1 MCANVS
7 PCPLQGKGRKRG
19 FEIIRTPDREGSS
32 FLFNNVLVRYVGTCP
47 ETGISFYC
55 NNGEGGVLGVRVYP
69 DGRKVLGNAT
79 TDTTPNS
86 KRGYDSKR
94 KQRYLVFKHAFGNEK
109 NILASHAVWMAA
121 GRTIPVGM
129 TLDHIDGCTTNNYI
143 GNLRCVSGE
152 INCRDGGFLT
162 KLRRKGFNTSRIDR
176 AYLLRFYERMA
187 KIKASIT
194 EYRYRKLNKEQ
205 LRSIL
210 FLPDEELKID
220 SLIQTLKTPKKLCQT
235 I

>member
-19 FEIIRTPDREGSS
+19 FEIIRKPELEGSS
-32 FLFNNVLVRYVGTCP
+32 FLFNNVLVGYDGTCP

-55 NNGEGGVLGVRVYP
+55 NDGQGGVVGVRVYP

-86 KRGYDSKR
+86 KRGYDAKR

-121 GRTIPVGM
+121 GRTIPAGM
-129 TLDHIDGCTTNNYI
+129 TIDHIDGCTTNNYI
-143 GNLRCVSGE
+143 GNLRCVSKS
-152 INCRDGGFLT
+152 INARDAGFLN
-162 KLRRKGFNTSRIDR
+162 KLRHKGFNPARIDR
-176 AYLLRFYERMA
+176 AILLRYYDRMA
-187 KIKASIT
+187 KLKAHISS
-194 EYRYRKLNKEQ
+194 YRYRRLTKEQ

-210 FLPDEELKID
+210 YNPDFSI
-220 SLIQTLKTPKKLCQT
+220 PV
-235 I
+235 

>member
-1 MCANVS
+1 MR
-7 PCPLQGKGRKRG
+7 QRR

-69 DGRKVLGNAT
+69 DGKKVQAKVNET
-79 TDTTPNS
+79 TYVNS
-86 KRGYDSKR
+86 KIAYNAKR
-94 KQRYLVFKHAFGNEK
+94 KQRYLHFTHAFGRSK
-109 NILASHAVWMAA
+109 QILATHAVWMAA

-143 GNLRCVSGE
+143 GNLRCVSCE
-152 INCRDGGFLT
+152 INSRDGGFLRM
-162 KLRRKGFNTSRIDR
+162 LRNRKINPACIER
-176 AYLLRFYERMA
+176 AYLLRYFDRMA
-187 KIKASIT
+187 GIKAHIS
-194 EYRYRKLNKEQ
+194 EYRYRKLTKEQ

-210 FLPDEELKID
+210 FLPDEELQPPLRLPLKV
-220 SLIQTLKTPKKLCQT
+220 KTPLRLSPQGREDRT
-235 I
+235 T

>member
-1 MCANVS
+1 MR
-7 PCPLQGKGRKRG
+7 QRR

-69 DGRKVLGNAT
+69 DGKKVQAKVNET
-79 TDTTPNS
+79 TYVNS
-86 KRGYDSKR
+86 KIAYNAKR
-94 KQRYLVFKHAFGNEK
+94 KQRYLHFTHAFGRSK
-109 NILASHAVWMAA
+109 QILATHAVWMAA
-121 GRTIPVGM
+121 GRTIPVGI

-152 INCRDGGFLT
+152 INSRDGGFLRM
-162 KLRRKGFNTSRIDR
+162 LRNRKINPARIER
-176 AYLLRFYERMA
+176 TYLLRYFDRMA
-187 KIKASIT
+187 IIKPALSPWK
-194 EYRYRKLNKEQ
+194 YRHLLHIDLRNILYMSKEQ
-205 LRSIL
+205 LQYYL
-210 FLPDEELKID
+210 QLMFN
-220 SLIQTLKTPKKLCQT
+220 IQIKFN

>member
-1 MCANVS
+1 MR
-7 PCPLQGKGRKRG
+7 QRR

-69 DGRKVLGNAT
+69 DGKKVQAKVNET
-79 TDTTPNS
+79 TYVNS
-86 KRGYDSKR
+86 KIAYNAKR
-94 KQRYLVFKHAFGNEK
+94 KQRYLHFTHAFGRIK
-109 NILASHAVWMAA
+109 QILATHAVWMAA
-121 GRTIPVGM
+121 GRTIPVGI

-152 INCRDGGFLT
+152 INSRDGGFLRM
-162 KLRRKGFNTSRIDR
+162 LRNRKINPARIER
-176 AYLLRFYERMA
+176 TYLLRYFDRMA
-187 KIKASIT
+187 KIKAAMT
-194 EYRYRKLNKEQ
+194 RYRYDRLTKEQ

-210 FLPDEELKID
+210 YDPDFSI
-220 SLIQTLKTPKKLCQT
+220 PV
-235 I
+235 

>member
-1 MCANVS
+1 MR
-7 PCPLQGKGRKRG
+7 QRR

-69 DGRKVLGNAT
+69 DGKKVQAKVNET
-79 TDTTPNS
+79 TYVNS
-86 KRGYDSKR
+86 KIAYNAKR
-94 KQRYLVFKHAFGNEK
+94 KQRYLHFTHAFGRSK
-109 NILASHAVWMAA
+109 QILATHAVWMAA

-152 INCRDGGFLT
+152 INCRDGGFLRM
-162 KLRRKGFNTSRIDR
+162 LRNRKINPARIER
-176 AYLLRFYERMA
+176 AYLLRYFDRMA
-187 KIKASIT
+187 EIKAAIT
-194 EYRYRKLNKEQ
+194 GYRYEKLTKEQ

-210 FLPDEELKID
+210 YDPDEELQPPLRLPLKV
-220 SLIQTLKTPKKLCQT
+220 KTPLRLSPQGREDRT
-235 I
+235 T

>member
-1 MCANVS
+1 MRQRS
-7 PCPLQGKGRKRG
+7 
-19 FEIIRTPDREGSS
+19 FEIIRKPELEGSS

-69 DGRKVLGNAT
+69 DGKKVQAKVNET
-79 TDTTPNS
+79 TYVNS
-86 KRGYDSKR
+86 KIAYNAKR
-94 KQRYLVFKHAFGNEK
+94 KQRYLHFTHAFGRSK
-109 NILASHAVWMAA
+109 QILATHAVWMAA

-152 INCRDGGFLT
+152 INSRDGGFLRM
-162 KLRRKGFNTSRIDR
+162 LRNRKINPACIER
-176 AYLLRFYERMA
+176 AYLLRYFDRMAEIKAAMTRYRYERL
-187 KIKASIT
+187 T
-194 EYRYRKLNKEQ
+194 KEQ

-210 FLPDEELKID
+210 YDPDEELQPPLRLPLQSKNP
-220 SLIQTLKTPKKLCQT
+220 SPALPSRERG
-235 I
+235 

>member
-1 MCANVS
+1 MR
-7 PCPLQGKGRKRG
+7 QRR

-47 ETGISFYC
+47 ETGMSFYC

-69 DGRKVLGNAT
+69 DGKKVQAKVNET
-79 TDTTPNS
+79 TYVNS
-86 KRGYDSKR
+86 KIAYNAKR
-94 KQRYLVFKHAFGNEK
+94 KQRYLHFTHAFGRSK
-109 NILASHAVWMAA
+109 QILATHAVWMAA

-152 INCRDGGFLT
+152 INSRDGGFLRM
-162 KLRRKGFNTSRIDR
+162 LRNRKINPACIER
-176 AYLLRFYERMA
+176 AYLLRYFDRMAEIKAAMTRYRYERL
-187 KIKASIT
+187 T
-194 EYRYRKLNKEQ
+194 KEQ

-210 FLPDEELKID
+210 FLPDEELQPPLRL
-220 SLIQTLKTPKKLCQT
+220 SPKSKNPSPALPSRGKE
-235 I
+235 

>member
-1 MCANVS
+1 MR
-7 PCPLQGKGRKRG
+7 QRR

-69 DGRKVLGNAT
+69 DGKKVQAKVNET
-79 TDTTPNS
+79 TYVNS
-86 KRGYDSKR
+86 KIAYNAKR
-94 KQRYLVFKHAFGNEK
+94 KQRYLHFTHAFGRSK
-109 NILASHAVWMAA
+109 QILATHAVWMAA

-152 INCRDGGFLT
+152 INSRDGGFLRM
-162 KLRRKGFNTSRIDR
+162 LRNRKINPARIER
-176 AYLLRFYERMA
+176 TYLLRYFDRMA
-187 KIKASIT
+187 EIKAAIT
-194 EYRYRKLNKEQ
+194 RYRYRKLTKEQ

-210 FLPDEELKID
+210 FLPDEELQPPLRLPPQSKNP
-220 SLIQTLKTPKKLCQT
+220 SPALPSRERG
-235 I
+235 

>member
-1 MCANVS
+1 MR
-7 PCPLQGKGRKRG
+7 QRR

-69 DGRKVLGNAT
+69 DGKKVQAKVNET
-79 TDTTPNS
+79 TYVNS
-86 KRGYDSKR
+86 KIAYNAKR
-94 KQRYLVFKHAFGNEK
+94 KQRYLHFTHAFGRSK
-109 NILASHAVWMAA
+109 QILATHAVWMAA

-152 INCRDGGFLT
+152 INSRDGGFLRM
-162 KLRRKGFNTSRIDR
+162 LRNRKINPACIER
-176 AYLLRFYERMA
+176 AYLLRYFDRMA
-187 KIKASIT
+187 EIKAAIT
-194 EYRYRKLNKEQ
+194 EYRYRKLTKEQ

-210 FLPDEELKID
+210 YDPDEELQPPLRLPLEGKE
-220 SLIQTLKTPKKLCQT
+220 
-235 I
+235 

>member
-1 MCANVS
+1 MR
-7 PCPLQGKGRKRG
+7 QRR

-69 DGRKVLGNAT
+69 DGKKVQAKVNET
-79 TDTTPNS
+79 TYVNS
-86 KRGYDSKR
+86 KIAYNAKR
-94 KQRYLVFKHAFGNEK
+94 KHRYLHFAHAFGRSK
-109 NILASHAVWMAA
+109 QILATHAVWMAA

-152 INCRDGGFLT
+152 INSRDGGFLRM
-162 KLRRKGFNTSRIDR
+162 LRNRKINPACIER
-176 AYLLRFYERMA
+176 AYLLRYFDRMA
-187 KIKASIT
+187 EIKAHIS
-194 EYRYRKLNKEQ
+194 EYRYRKLTKEQ

-210 FLPDEELKID
+210 FLPDEELQPPLRLPLEGKE
-220 SLIQTLKTPKKLCQT
+220 
-235 I
+235 

>member
-1 MCANVS
+1 MR
-7 PCPLQGKGRKRG
+7 QRR

-69 DGRKVLGNAT
+69 DGKKVQAKVNET
-79 TDTTPNS
+79 TYVNS
-86 KRGYDSKR
+86 KIAYNEKR
-94 KQRYLVFKHAFGNEK
+94 KQRYLHFTHAFGRSK
-109 NILASHAVWMAA
+109 QILATHAVWMAA
-121 GRTIPVGM
+121 GRTIPVGI

-152 INCRDGGFLT
+152 INSRDGGFLLM
-162 KLRRKGFNTSRIDR
+162 LRNRKINPARIER
-176 AYLLRFYERMA
+176 TFLLRYFDRMA
-187 KIKASIT
+187 KIKAAIT
-194 EYRYRKLNKEQ
+194 EYRYRKLTKEQ

-210 FLPDEELKID
+210 YDPDFSI
-220 SLIQTLKTPKKLCQT
+220 PV
-235 I
+235 

>member
-1 MCANVS
+1 MRQRS
-7 PCPLQGKGRKRG
+7 

-47 ETGISFYC
+47 ETGMSFYC

-69 DGRKVLGNAT
+69 DGKKVQAKVNET
-79 TDTTPNS
+79 TYVNS
-86 KRGYDSKR
+86 KIAYNAKR
-94 KQRYLVFKHAFGNEK
+94 KQRYLHFTHAFGRSK
-109 NILASHAVWMAA
+109 QILATHAVWMAA

-152 INCRDGGFLT
+152 INSRDGGFLRM
-162 KLRRKGFNTSRIDR
+162 LRNRKINPARIER
-176 AYLLRFYERMA
+176 TYLLRYFDRMA
-187 KIKASIT
+187 EIKAAIT
-194 EYRYRKLNKEQ
+194 RYRYRKLTKEQ

-210 FLPDEELKID
+210 FLPDEELQPPLRLPLEGKE
-220 SLIQTLKTPKKLCQT
+220 
-235 I
+235 